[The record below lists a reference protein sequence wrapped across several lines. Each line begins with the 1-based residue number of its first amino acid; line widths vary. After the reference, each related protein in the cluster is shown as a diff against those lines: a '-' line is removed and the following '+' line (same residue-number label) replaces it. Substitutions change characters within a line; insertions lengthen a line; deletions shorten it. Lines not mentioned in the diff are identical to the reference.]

1 MSDIW
6 RFESGYNLGTLQERR
21 KIELFLPLANGAIN
35 KQLFFSVIAGNLP
48 QGLTLEGN
56 KILGVPLEVVRP
68 TISTFVIRAEERFDD
83 GPSKIEDRTFSLTVE
98 GFDVPEWRTPAG
110 PLSLNGT
117 QKLFILDNTYVD
129 FKLSAVDSDLPA
141 GDELEYFIAD
151 GNGQL
156 PDGLFLYPDGSIK
169 GIIDPILA
177 LDASAQDG
185 FFDGIR
191 YDSQPYDFAELPAT
205 GADTYPFDTVPY
217 GYNVLVKTPKKLNR
231 NYQFI
236 VTVSD
241 GENLVNRTFSVY
253 VVGDDFLRADNTI
266 MRVGTGVFT
275 SDNTYLRAPVWLTPN
290 NLGVRRADNYVTVFL
305 DVLDANPDLGP
316 VVYNLQ
322 EKNRDNT
329 DSRLP
334 PGLFLDQGNGEIFGF
349 VPYQPAV
356 TREYRFTITA
366 NKYDVTAISQVEVAI
381 RVYENANICQT
392 YLKIY
397 PLIPEDVSLIVFD
410 FLRLGNYSYQVRA
423 YEDRDPATQIPY
435 NGFAYLRLDRSLIL
449 DIPAEYVISKTFYTT
464 NVAGSTT
471 SSSKEFY
478 ISPIGEVDRVI
489 KYLTASELQP
499 LRSNFASTLSVKAE
513 SSVPRAVVSYK
524 ITKGQLPPGLT
535 LKITGEI
542 TGKTAQFGT
551 AEIPG
556 LTLIDTKETTF
567 DGGLTTFDREYKVSI
582 LAEDQFRLSGITKE
596 FTIKILNSD
605 DRLYSSIYARPY
617 QRLDKRYLWQNFI
630 SDMAIF
636 TPDKIYRAS
645 DPAYGVQDSLKMLIY
660 PGIETTQIENL
671 MTAFNTNAKKKR
683 FRLSSAKKAVAKKQ
697 GSDEVIYEVIYIEA
711 IDPYQNVN
719 GTVSDKIKLRKS
731 ISSPV
736 LANQSGYDKIK
747 GNPGSQANIV
757 KQGLDELGRFRPINE
772 ELKISSRAVNISGKD
787 QEYIYPTTIEHMRSN
802 LEKIQIANG
811 IDISIENEY
820 LPLWMKTPQ
829 SRSQAATGFIKAIPI
844 CYCNPGDGDYI
855 LANIENSGFDFSEL
869 DYEIDRLIVDA
880 TIENSQEQ
888 FIKFNNQRYN
898 V

>member
-21 KIELFLPLANGAIN
+21 KVELVIPLANESLN
-35 KQLFFSVIAGNLP
+35 KELRFFIISGNLP
-48 QGLTLEGN
+48 SGLVLEGN
-56 KILGVPLEVVRP
+56 KIVGVPLEVVRP
-68 TISTFVIRAEERFDD
+68 TTSTFVIRAQEVSSI
-83 GPSKIEDRTFSLTVE
+83 GSPKIEDRTYSLTVE

-129 FKLSAVDSDLPA
+129 FKLSAVDRDLPA
-141 GDELEYFIAD
+141 GDELEYFISE

-156 PDGLFLYPDGSIK
+156 PSGLFLYPDGSIK

-177 LDASAQDG
+177 LDISAQEG

-191 YDSQPYDFAELPAT
+191 YDAQPYDFAELPAT
-205 GADTYPFDTVPY
+205 GADTYPYDTVPY
-217 GYNVLVKTPKKLNR
+217 GYNVKVRTPKKLNR

-241 GENLVNRTFSVY
+241 GETTVNRTFSVY

-275 SDNTYLRAPVWLTPN
+275 SDNTYLRSPIWLTPN
-290 NLGVRRADNYVTVFL
+290 NLGVRRADNYVTIFL

-316 VVYNLQ
+316 VIYNLE

-334 PGLFLDQGNGEIFGF
+334 DGLFLDQGNGEIFGF

-356 TREYRFTITA
+356 TREYKFTVTA
-366 NKYDVTAISQVEVAI
+366 NKYDITAISQVEVAI
-381 RVYENANICQT
+381 RVYENANIGQT

-397 PLIPEDVSLIVFD
+397 PLIAEDVALIIFD
-410 FLRLGNYSYQVRA
+410 FLRLGNYSYQIRS
-423 YEDRDPATQIPY
+423 YEDRDPSTQLPY

-449 DIPAEYVISKTFYTT
+449 DIPAEYVIAKSYYTT
-464 NVAGSTT
+464 NIEGSTA
-471 SSSKEFY
+471 SASKEFY
-478 ISPIGEVDRVI
+478 ISTIGEVDSVI
-489 KYLTASELQP
+489 KYLTTPELEP
-499 LRSNFASTLSVKAE
+499 LRSNFSSTLAVKAE

-524 ITKGQLPPGLT
+524 ITKGNLPPGLE
-535 LKITGEI
+535 LKSTGEI

-551 AEIPG
+551 PTNPG

-582 LAEDQFRLSGITKE
+582 LAEDQFKLSGVIRE
-596 FTIKILNSD
+596 FTVKVLDSD
-605 DRLYSSIYARPY
+605 DQLYSSIYARPY

-630 SDMAIF
+630 SDMTIF

-645 DPAYGVQDSLKMLIY
+645 DPAYGVQDGLKMLVY
-660 PGIETTQIENL
+660 PGIETTEIEKL
-671 MTAFNTNAKKKR
+671 MAAFNTNAKRKR
-683 FRLSSAKKAVAKKQ
+683 FRLSAAKKAVAKKQ
-697 GSDEVIYEVIYIEA
+697 GTDEIVYEVIYIEA
-711 IDPYQNVN
+711 IDPYQNTK
-719 GTVSDKIKLRKS
+719 GTVSDKIKLNKN
-731 ISSPV
+731 INSPV
-736 LANQSGYDKIK
+736 LVNQSNYDKIK
-747 GNPGSQANIV
+747 GNPGTQENTAKRSS
-757 KQGLDELGRFRPINE
+757 DDLGRFRPLNE
-772 ELKISSRAVNISGKD
+772 TLKISSRAVNISGKD
-787 QEYIYPTTIEHMRSN
+787 REYIYPTTIEHMRSN
-802 LEKIQIANG
+802 LEKIQVSDG
-811 IDISIENEY
+811 ISISIENEY

-855 LANIENSGFDFSEL
+855 LENIENSGFDFSEL

-880 TIENSQEQ
+880 TMENSQEQ
-888 FIKFNNQRYN
+888 FIKFNSQQYN

>member
-1 MSDIW
+1 MSEIW
-6 RFESGYNLGTLQERR
+6 RFDSGYNLGTLEERR
-21 KIELFLPLANGAIN
+21 KVELFLPLENGAIN
-35 KQLFFSVIAGNLP
+35 RDLAFSVIAGSLP
-48 QGLTLEGN
+48 QGLSLEGN
-56 KILGVPLEVVRP
+56 KIIGVPVEVVRP

-83 GPSKIEDRTFSLTVE
+83 RQSYIEDRTYSLTVE
-98 GFDVPEWRTPAG
+98 GFDIPEWRTPAG
-110 PLSLNGT
+110 TLSLNGT

-129 FKLSAVDSDLPA
+129 FKLSAVDRDLPA
-141 GDELEYFIAD
+141 GDELEYFIAE

-177 LDASAQDG
+177 LDFSAQDA

-205 GADTYPFDTVPY
+205 GVDTYPFDTVPY

-241 GENLVNRTFSVY
+241 GENLVNRTFNVY

-334 PGLFLDQGNGEIFGF
+334 PGLFLDQSNGEIFGF

-356 TREYRFTITA
+356 TREYKFTVTA
-366 NKYDVTAISQVEVAI
+366 NKYDITAISQVEVAV
-381 RVYENANICQT
+381 RVYENANIGQT

-397 PLIPEDVSLIVFD
+397 PLVQDDVTLLVYD

-423 YEDRDPATQIPY
+423 YEDRDPITQLPY
-435 NGFAYLRLDRSLIL
+435 NGFAFLRLDRSLIL
-449 DIPAEYVISKTFYTT
+449 DIPAEYVISKIFYTT
-464 NVAGSTT
+464 NVAGSSI

-478 ISPIGEVDRVI
+478 ISVIGEVDSVV
-489 KYLTASELQP
+489 KYLTDDLEP
-499 LRSNFASTLSVKAE
+499 LRSNFSSTLFVKAE
-513 SSVPRAVVSYK
+513 SSVPKAVMSYR
-524 ITKGQLPPGLT
+524 ITKGQLPPGLE

-542 TGKTAQFGT
+542 IGKTIQFGT
-551 AEIPG
+551 AQNPG

-567 DGGLTTFDREYKVSI
+567 DNGITTFDREYKISV
-582 LAEDQFRLSGITKE
+582 LAEDQFKLSGITKE
-596 FTIKILNSD
+596 FTIKILDAD

-617 QRLDKRYLWQNFI
+617 QRLDKKYLWQNFI
-630 SDMAIF
+630 SDMSIF
-636 TPDKIYRAS
+636 TPSKIYRAN

-660 PGIETTQIENL
+660 PGIETTQIEKL
-671 MTAFNTNAKKKR
+671 IAALNTNAKRKR
-683 FRLSSAKKAVAKKQ
+683 FNLSSAKKAVAKKP
-697 GSDEVIYEVIYIEA
+697 GTDEIIYEIIYIEA
-711 IDPYQNVN
+711 IDPYQNTKGIIPDKVKLKNNINSPTLVN
-719 GTVSDKIKLRKS
+719 QTD
-731 ISSPV
+731 
-736 LANQSGYDKIK
+736 YDNIK
-747 GNPGSQANIV
+747 GNPGTQENTAKRNA
-757 KQGLDELGRFRPINE
+757 DNLGNFRPINE
-772 ELKISSRAVNISGKD
+772 VLKISSRAVNISGKD
-787 QEYIYPTTIEHMRSN
+787 QEHVYPTTIEHMRSN
-802 LEKIQIANG
+802 LEKISMGSGVN
-811 IDISIENEY
+811 ISIENEY
-820 LPLWMKTPQ
+820 LPIWMKTPQ
-829 SRSQAATGFIKAIPI
+829 SRSQSATGFIKAIPI
-844 CYCNPGDGDYI
+844 CYCNAGDGDYI
-855 LANIENSGFDFSEL
+855 LANIKNSGFDFSEL